1 MAATCAYAQ
10 SSPGQGGKGGSHQ
23 VADLFCRQARRRI
36 EDHFRAMRR
45 NDQRRANV
53 LAKRVL
59 AGEFE
64 WMEAGIICN
73 GLDDGPEASSE

>member
-1 MAATCAYAQ
+1 
-10 SSPGQGGKGGSHQ
+10 
-23 VADLFCRQARRRI
+23 
-36 EDHFRAMRR
+36 MRR

-53 LAKRVL
+53 LANRVL

-64 WMEAGIICN
+64 WMEAGIICH